1 MTSLLINS
9 EGTTRRIT
17 LNRPE
22 KHNAFDAATIA
33 ELTAAFTDAGAD
45 PAVRAVILA
54 GNGPSF
60 CAGAD
65 AAWMRASAGL
75 SEAEN
80 RADAMLL
87 SDMLNMPST
96 PAPSR

>member
-1 MTSLLINS
+1 MALLI
-9 EGTTRRIT
+9 TTDLAGIRRIT

-33 ELTAAFTDAGAD
+33 ELIAAFNDASAD
-45 PAVRAVILA
+45 PTVRTVVLT

-65 AAWMRASAGL
+65 AAWMRASADL
-75 SEAEN
+75 SQAEN
-80 RADAMLL
+80 QADAMRL
-87 SDMLNMPST
+87 SLWLRRD
-96 PAPSR
+96 